1 MSYLQAPVCEYL
13 SRRELF
19 MLPYY
24 KRRKSDRAFEQY
36 FAVRMRTK
44 NCSTLAL
51 PSRLLF
57 YLAVCVEFPAA
68 VVVVGAV
75 AEPLVDPSAS
85 AVPAC

>member
-13 SRRELF
+13 FRRELF

-36 FAVRMRTK
+36 FAVRRRTK
-44 NCSTLAL
+44 KSPYSRFAL
-51 PSRLLF
+51 TALF

-75 AEPLVDPSAS
+75 AEPLVEPSAS

>member
-1 MSYLQAPVCEYL
+1 
-13 SRRELF
+13 
-19 MLPYY
+19 MLPDY

-44 NCSTLAL
+44 KL
-51 PSRLLF
+51 PSLTLPLRLLI

-75 AEPLVDPSAS
+75 AEPLVEPPAS

>member
-1 MSYLQAPVCEYL
+1 
-13 SRRELF
+13 

-36 FAVRMRTK
+36 FAVRLRRK
-44 NCSTLAL
+44 KFLYSRFA
-51 PSRLLF
+51 PRLLL

-75 AEPLVDPSAS
+75 AEPLVEPSAS